1 MKSDQE
7 KLADL
12 LDGYKSQKARTEKAA
27 MENCALEQ
35 QAMSDCYR
43 GGNWKDKMTMCRA
56 ENRAFERCYTM
67 QARFLKALGYLSAS
81 DRPGD
86 VEEKIQMHA
95 DTLYHRMLDQ
105 EAAIAEAKAQDL
117 PPPTFEPLISSSDT
131 APADPTQHTTSTG
144 QPISASAAATISSA
158 RPLSYEES
166 KDMYLRKLKPEVR
179 EVLEQ
184 DWEKNKLS
192 PQERML
198 AARAS
203 GMEAEAGIGVANQ
216 VGELMQ
222 ETQRKRDQ
230 RRKEGKGTL
239 GDTVSGWLGR

>member
-1 MKSDQE
+1 
-7 KLADL
+7 
-12 LDGYKSQKARTEKAA
+12 
-27 MENCALEQ
+27 
-35 QAMSDCYR
+35 
-43 GGNWKDKMTMCRA
+43 
-56 ENRAFERCYTM
+56 
-67 QARFLKALGYLSAS
+67 
-81 DRPGD
+81 
-86 VEEKIQMHA
+86 MHA